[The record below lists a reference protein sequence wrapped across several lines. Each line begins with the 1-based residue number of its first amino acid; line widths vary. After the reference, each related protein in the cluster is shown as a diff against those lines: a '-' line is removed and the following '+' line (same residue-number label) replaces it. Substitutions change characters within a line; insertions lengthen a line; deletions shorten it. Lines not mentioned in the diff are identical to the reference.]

1 LSLRPNIL
9 PKNTSST
16 VRQPA
21 QILCLAHFTFLQ
33 ITHLVIID
41 FESEDAVMRD
51 NIEELIDDLIAR
63 EGGFVD
69 HPADKGGPTRWGIT
83 QAVARRHG
91 YMGQMEELPR
101 SVAALIYKKQYW
113 RAPAFDKVAEIG
125 PILAGELFD
134 TGVNMGTG
142 TAIGFLQ
149 RALNALNRNGVDYPD
164 IAVDRTIGPNTLRA
178 LEAFLAKR
186 GPPAENVLTRAIDAL
201 QGAHYVRL
209 AEARPAQE
217 AFLYGWLTSRI
228 G

>member
-1 LSLRPNIL
+1 MRNNI
-9 PKNTSST
+9 
-16 VRQPA
+16 
-21 QILCLAHFTFLQ
+21 
-33 ITHLVIID
+33 D
-41 FESEDAVMRD
+41 
-51 NIEELIDDLIAR
+51 ELIDDLIAR

-83 QAVARRHG
+83 QSVARRYG
-91 YMGQMEELPR
+91 YMGQMENLPR
-101 SVAALIYKKQYW
+101 NVAALLYKKQYW
-113 RAPAFDKVAEIG
+113 HAPAFDKVAQMA
-125 PILAGELFD
+125 PILARELFD

-149 RALNALNRNGVDYPD
+149 RALNALNRNSADYPD
-164 IAVDRTIGPNTLRA
+164 MAVDRTIGPDTLRA

-186 GPPAENVLTRAIDAL
+186 GPAAQGVLTKAIDAL

>member
-1 LSLRPNIL
+1 MFGTFYFPINNLIGY
-9 PKNTSST
+9 
-16 VRQPA
+16 
-21 QILCLAHFTFLQ
+21 FT
-33 ITHLVIID
+33 
-41 FESEDAVMRD
+41 FESEDVQMRD
-51 NIEELIDDLIAR
+51 NIDELIDELIAR

-83 QAVARRHG
+83 QSVAHRHG
-91 YMGQMEELPR
+91 YMGQMADLPR
-101 SVAALIYKKQYW
+101 NVAALIYKKQYW
-113 RAPAFDKVAEIG
+113 RAPAFDKVAQIA
-125 PILAGELFD
+125 PILAEELFD

-149 RALNALNRNGVDYPD
+149 RALNALNRNGADYPD
-164 IAVDRTIGPNTLRA
+164 IAVDRTIGTDTLRA
-178 LEAFLAKR
+178 LEAFLTKR
-186 GPPAENVLTRAIDAL
+186 GPAAQGVLTKAIDAL